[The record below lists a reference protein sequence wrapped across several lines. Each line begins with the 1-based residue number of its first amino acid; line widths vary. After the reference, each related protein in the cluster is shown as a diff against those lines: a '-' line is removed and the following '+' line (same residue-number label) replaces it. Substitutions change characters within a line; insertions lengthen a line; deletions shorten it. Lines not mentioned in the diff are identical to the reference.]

1 MSKNALKP
9 LGIGTFDDPKF
20 TPTKGIIIDIP
31 KAEYPELKKQVQ
43 VYLHS
48 LGDTGF
54 WKAGGGGSFDPEH
67 PDQVEID
74 PDTGKPYGT
83 TKEVSGDIDVFM
95 DSDLIKKKLG
105 LDPKLSDVDVKSEVL
120 AHAQKHYPS
129 VKGGNGIHLAW
140 PAPGKTKGMP
150 NYYQI
155 DLMIMQDAHG
165 IGEHHMHSYRHKN
178 SPYKGVDQQLA
189 MSSLINSHPSYE
201 PKELQYHGFGGAVK
215 HRASKQVLSPD
226 NKQRYTDIIHSA
238 ELALGPGATWRNI
251 SSVEDIIKWFEK
263 EGGIEH
269 PRLAQLKADLER
281 KKAEISKKSVKE
293 GSSDWFRIISQNL
306 TI

>member
-1 MSKNALKP
+1 MSKNALKSV
-9 LGIGTFDDPKF
+9 GIGTFDDASF
-20 TPTKGIIIDIP
+20 TPTKGVIIDIA
-31 KAEYPELKKQVQ
+31 KADYPELKKQVQ
-43 VYLHS
+43 AYLHS

-67 PDQVEID
+67 PDQVETD
-74 PDTGKPYGT
+74 PTTGKPYGT

-95 DSDLIKKKLG
+95 DSDLIKKKLC

-120 AHAQKHYPS
+120 AHTHKVYPS
-129 VKGGNGIHLAW
+129 TKGGNGVHLAW

-155 DLMIMQDAHG
+155 DLMIMKNAHQ

-189 MSSLINSHPSYE
+189 MSSLINSHPDYE
-201 PKELQYHGFGGAVK
+201 PKELQYHGFGGKVQ

-226 NKQRYTDIIHSA
+226 NKDYTDIIHSA

-251 SSVEDIIKWFEK
+251 SSVEDIIDWFSK
-263 EGGIEH
+263 EGGIDH

-281 KKAEISKKSVKE
+281 KKAEMTKKKLKE
-293 GSSDWFRIISQNL
+293 GTADWFKYISQNL
-306 TI
+306 SI

>member
-1 MSKNALKP
+1 MSKNALKSV
-9 LGIGTFDDPKF
+9 GIGTFDDASF
-20 TPTKGIIIDIP
+20 TPTKGVIIDIP
-31 KAEYPELKKQVQ
+31 KADYPELKKQVQ
-43 VYLHS
+43 AYLHS

-74 PDTGKPYGT
+74 PATGKPYGT

-120 AHAQKHYPS
+120 AHTHKVYPS
-129 VKGGNGIHLAW
+129 TKGGNGVHLAW

-155 DLMIMQDAHG
+155 DLMIMKNAHQ

-189 MSSLINSHPSYE
+189 MSSLINSHPDYE
-201 PKELQYHGFGGAVK
+201 PKELQYHGFGGKVQ
-215 HRASKQVLSPD
+215 HRATKQVLSPD
-226 NKQRYTDIIHSA
+226 NQDYTDIIHSA

-251 SSVEDIIKWFEK
+251 SSVEDIIDWFSK
-263 EGGIEH
+263 EGGINH

-281 KKAEISKKSVKE
+281 KKAEMTKKKLKE
-293 GSSDWFRIISQNL
+293 GTADWFKHISQNL
-306 TI
+306 SI